1 MVRGARQMD
10 QMPAYIPFNN
20 WYNLETTA
28 SVDASPYDLGAVI
41 LQQQHDQ
48 RSRPIVSRALTT
60 TEQRY
65 SKKEAMAIRKP
76 LPLVGRVSAS
86 ITTCIFAWNTFPP
99 CIFAWNTFSP

>member
-1 MVRGARQMD
+1 MVSGARQMN
-10 QMPAYIPFNN
+10 QMPVYIPFNN
-20 WYNLETTA
+20 WYDLETTA

-48 RSRPIVSRALTT
+48 HSRPIVSRALTT

-99 CIFAWNTFSP
+99 